1 MKESEYIA
9 GFLSY
14 LREAV
19 TRYNIAE
26 ADEKEANAQTQD
38 ILHRLELYDDVYSE
52 TERLGELLRQV
63 RRKRRKAKNAR
74 ETLAPVADWAK
85 DNEGFISRLNRTLGE
100 VRKVEERQAIRA
112 YIPRTDILEQPS
124 TVEPKEV
131 EDHDL

>member
-9 GFLSY
+9 GFLCY

-19 TRYNIAE
+19 TRHNIAE

-74 ETLAPVADWAK
+74 EALAPIADWAK
-85 DNEGFISRLNRTLGE
+85 DNEGLISRLNRTLGE
-100 VRKVEERQAIRA
+100 VRKIEERQAIRA
-112 YIPRTDILEQPS
+112 YVPRTDILEQPA
-124 TVEPKEV
+124 EAKEV
-131 EDHDL
+131 LHHDL